1 MKAMHKQLWGYL
13 LDYTVAGG
21 IHAFTGTNG
30 FG

>member
-13 LDYTVAGG
+13 LITLIACG

>member
-1 MKAMHKQLWGYL
+1 MKAMHTTMGILAH
-13 LDYTVAGG
+13 YTVAGG

>member
-13 LDYTVAGG
+13 LITLSLAG
-21 IHAFTGTNG
+21 FTPLQATNG